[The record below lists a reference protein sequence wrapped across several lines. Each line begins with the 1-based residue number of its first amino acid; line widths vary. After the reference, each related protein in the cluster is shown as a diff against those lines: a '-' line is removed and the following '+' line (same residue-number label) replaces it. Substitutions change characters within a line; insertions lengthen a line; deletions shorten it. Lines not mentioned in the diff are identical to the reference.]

1 MTHAKITDNKWHQLA
16 DFKYVIEITKPGY
29 VFKESGT
36 YTYGGY
42 TKKELKDFY
51 KRGIVKE

>member
-1 MTHAKITDNKWHQLA
+1 MKDAKITDNKWHQLA

-36 YTYGGY
+36 YTYGG
-42 TKKELKDFY
+42 
-51 KRGIVKE
+51 